1 MLAKSLFKVLLN
13 NSKLIQWFLMIHK
26 NFINN
31 YVLVYENDEKE
42 CLNLKKKIF
51 SNVNSSVVTFR
62 IMQYNMDVV
71 YEVPRNRETQ
81 EEVHAA
87 SYGLSQ

>member
-1 MLAKSLFKVLLN
+1 MLAKSLFKVLLD

-42 CLNLKKKIF
+42 CLNLKKK
-51 SNVNSSVVTFR
+51 SLAMLTV
-62 IMQYNMDVV
+62 Q
-71 YEVPRNRETQ
+71 
-81 EEVHAA
+81 
-87 SYGLSQ
+87 L

>member
-1 MLAKSLFKVLLN
+1 MFKS
-13 NSKLIQWFLMIHK
+13 
-26 NFINN
+26 
-31 YVLVYENDEKE
+31 
-42 CLNLKKKIF
+42 KKKIF

-87 SYGLSQ
+87 PYRLSQ